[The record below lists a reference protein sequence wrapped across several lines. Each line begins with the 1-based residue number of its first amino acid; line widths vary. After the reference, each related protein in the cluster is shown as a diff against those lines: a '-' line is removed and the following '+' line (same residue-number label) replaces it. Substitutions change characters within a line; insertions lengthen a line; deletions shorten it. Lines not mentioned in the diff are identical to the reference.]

1 MSAEMP
7 KAGDESPPIASPESS
22 PEANS
27 QARIFISYASRDVA
41 VADAVV
47 ATLERHGVACWI
59 APRDVKA
66 GALYAEAIVRA
77 ISDAKALVLVLSE
90 SSVASAHV
98 GKEVER
104 ASSKRRPVIA
114 LRIDD
119 APLSPAL
126 EYFLGESHWIDARA
140 AGMDAALAKLIA
152 AILEPERTV
161 PGITSVVTPGTSATT
176 ASPARRRSRN
186 RIFLAAGLAVLA
198 VALAALLVD
207 RLWLAKH
214 STPEQAAVP
223 AASGPAAAK
232 AVDTTISEKS
242 IAVLPFVNM
251 SADKEQEYFSDGLSE
266 ELIDRLS
273 HSQDLK
279 VISRTSSFYF
289 KGKQATIGEIANT
302 LHVSHVL
309 EGSVRKSGR
318 ALRITAQLIR
328 TADGI
333 HLWSQT
339 YDRNLADV
347 FKVQEEIA
355 GTVATSLK
363 AALTSTARGQSTSTN
378 VEAYNLL
385 LQGVFF
391 YHRFNAADLQ
401 RAVELFQKA
410 VDLDPNYAVAW
421 AWLAEVYFI
430 MATSGSTHGAD
441 DIPKARATAA
451 RALKLDP
458 TLAHPHYVLARISL
472 FLDWDWSAAR
482 AQYQR
487 TLDLD
492 PDLLGAAAGLAYLNG
507 GMYGRWDEQIAIR
520 KKATERDPL
529 DTGALNNLMVDLF
542 LAGHN
547 EESLAA
553 ARQLLLLNPSSDG
566 AHSNMTFPLLL
577 LGRPDEALAAAQKE
591 ADEISRLSVL
601 PVAYWALGRKAESD
615 AALKELETKYALD
628 AAYSIAEMH
637 AYRGEIDSAFQWFD
651 RAYRQHDG
659 GMIQVRV
666 DPLLQNLHKDQRY
679 KSVLVKMKLDGDPPT
694 ALH

>member
-1 MSAEMP
+1 MGKEAAPGEGKVSNDPP
-7 KAGDESPPIASPESS
+7 KAVSNPTGGTE
-22 PEANS
+22 
-27 QARIFISYASRDVA
+27 A
-41 VADAVV
+41 VAPTALPPVGRGHGHHPHIEFKFFEELKQRNVV
-47 ATLERHGVACWI
+47 RVALLYFVACWLI
-59 APRDVKA
+59 LDPVHVVFHMLEVPAWANRLVLILMAIGLPAVLLFAWAFEITPEGLKPTVEVDPRKSIRPLTGRRLD
-66 GALYAEAIVRA
+66 RA
-77 ISDAKALVLVLSE
+77 IIVVMALAIAYF
-90 SSVASAHV
+90 VAD
-98 GKEVER
+98 KFWL
-104 ASSKRRPVIA
+104 SKR
-114 LRIDD
+114 
-119 APLSPAL
+119 
-126 EYFLGESHWIDARA
+126 
-140 AGMDAALAKLIA
+140 
-152 AILEPERTV
+152 
-161 PGITSVVTPGTSATT
+161 
-176 ASPARRRSRN
+176 
-186 RIFLAAGLAVLA
+186 
-198 VALAALLVD
+198 
-207 RLWLAKH
+207 
-214 STPEQAAVP
+214 VP
-223 AASGPAAAK
+223 AATSEQASAQGATLPPATPQPMPIAT
-232 AVDTTISEKS
+232 VDKS

-251 SADKEQEYFSDGLSE
+251 SGDKEQEYFSDGLSE

-289 KGKQATIGEIANT
+289 KGKQATVGEIANT

-328 TADGI
+328 TADSS

-391 YHRFNAADLQ
+391 YRRFNEADSH
-401 RAVELFQKA
+401 RAVEFFQKA
-410 VDLDPNYAVAW
+410 IDLDPNYALAW
-421 AWLAEVYFI
+421 ARLADTYFVQ
-430 MATSGSTHGAD
+430 AVSGWTHVAD
-441 DIPKARATAA
+441 GSPKARAAAA

-458 TLAHPHYVLARISL
+458 TLALPHYVLARISL
-472 FLDWDWSAAR
+472 FFDWDWSAAR

-487 TLDLD
+487 ACDLD
-492 PDLLGAAAGLAYLNG
+492 PDLLAPAASLAWISG
-507 GMYGRWDEQIAIR
+507 GMYGRMDEQIEIR

-529 DTGALNNLMVDLF
+529 DADALNNLMVDSF
-542 LAGHN
+542 LAGRN

-553 ARQLLLLNPSSDG
+553 ARQHLLLDPSASG
-566 AHSNMTFPLLL
+566 VHAEMTYVFLL
-577 LGRPDEALAAAQKE
+577 LGRPDEALAEAQKE
-591 ADEISRLSVL
+591 ADEITRLSAL

-637 AYRGEIDSAFQWFD
+637 AYRGEIDSAFQWLD

-666 DPLLQNLHKDQRY
+666 DPLLQKLHKDQRY
-679 KSVLVKMKLDGDPPT
+679 KAVLVKMKLDGDSPT